1 MKFFGQLWCAYVFSH
16 YVIRR
21 DSVRYPLTSIYQ
33 KKRAEPAH
41 LDFVNKKEKKIK
53 KSRSSYLTRP
63 ADLVILPLP
72 TGTDERPTADGSEGE
87 TGGRVLR

>member
-1 MKFFGQLWCAYVFSH
+1 MFSRYVL
-16 YVIRR
+16 RR
-21 DSVRYPLTSIYQ
+21 GRVRYFLTSIYQ

-41 LDFVNKKEKKIK
+41 LDFVNKKEKIK

-63 ADLVILPLP
+63 VYLVILPLP